1 MAATKHHDYHLVE
14 PDPWPLI
21 GALSAGIMFSG
32 VVLWL
37 HENRYGTIIGLLGLL
52 GVLTT
57 MFNWWKNT
65 IREAHAGD
73 HTPVVQLHLRYG
85 MILFIASEVMFF
97 LAWFWAFFDSSIFP
111 SAVDAVGH
119 QWPPKGVTVMDPWS
133 LPLLNTFILLCSGT
147 TVTWAHDAL

>member
-1 MAATKHHDYHLVE
+1 MAATKNHDYHLVE

-21 GALSAGIMFSG
+21 GAISGGVLFSG
-32 VVLWL
+32 AVMWF
-37 HENRYGTIIGLLGLL
+37 HENRYGPIVMALGFL
-52 GVLTT
+52 GVLVT

-65 IREAHAGD
+65 IDEAHEGY

-111 SAVDAVGH
+111 SAVESVGGV
-119 QWPPKGVTVMDPWS
+119 WPPKGIEVMNPWG
-133 LPLLNTFILLCSGT
+133 LPLLNTLILLCSGT
-147 TVTWAHDAL
+147 TVT